1 MSCFGPVSAGS
12 SPVFVRPT
20 TGAVSR
26 RSRGLCYCCLS
37 SACVLVPELREV
49 VHSTGCLAVEA
60 FWCFAAAIWRLR
72 RCLVALACLRVG
84 AIKAASLPLLVL
96 DVAHDEASW
105 PFWLPRPDPKK
116 LSEFENNRNRCCLY
130 LSTVS
135 GRIRNILRR
144 SSSK

>member
-1 MSCFGPVSAGS
+1 VSAGS

-26 RSRGLCYCCLS
+26 RSRGLCYRCLS
-37 SACVLVPELREV
+37 SACVLVPELWEV
-49 VHSTGCLAVEA
+49 VHSTGCLAVDA
-60 FWCFAAAIWRLR
+60 FGRSAAAIWRLR
-72 RCLVALACLRVG
+72 RCLVALPRLRVG
-84 AIKAASLPLLVL
+84 AIKAALLPLLVS
-96 DVAHDEASW
+96 DVAHDEVSW